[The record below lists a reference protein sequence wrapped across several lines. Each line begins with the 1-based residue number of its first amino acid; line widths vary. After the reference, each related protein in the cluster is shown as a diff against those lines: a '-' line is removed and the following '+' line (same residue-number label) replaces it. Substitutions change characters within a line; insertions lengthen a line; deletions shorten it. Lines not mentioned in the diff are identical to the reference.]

1 MGKTNASKQGVLH
14 WLDENFEKM
23 FLVTGLLSITLFI
36 TWQVI
41 YRYIITQF
49 IERAG
54 AAVWT
59 EELSRYIF
67 IWISYLAL
75 SVAIKNRPSGWTC
88 SMIIC
93 PRACSRSAGSWSRCC
108 SSS

>member
-1 MGKTNASKQGVLH
+1 MFLPQAGSFLLHHRNLAWKRPTLPSRGVLH

-59 EELSRYIF
+59 EELSPLHL
-67 IWISYLAL
+67 YLDFLPRPERRHQKAFVHPGGHAL
-75 SVAIKNRPSGWTC
+75 
-88 SMIIC
+88 
-93 PRACSRSAGSWSRCC
+93 
-108 SSS
+108 

>member
-1 MGKTNASKQGVLH
+1 MEKTNASKQGVLH

-59 EELSRYIF
+59 EELSR
-67 IWISYLAL
+67 
-75 SVAIKNRPSGWTC
+75 
-88 SMIIC
+88 
-93 PRACSRSAGSWSRCC
+93 ACSRSAGSWSRCC

>member
-1 MGKTNASKQGVLH
+1 MEKTNASKQGVLH

-54 AAVWT
+54 A
-59 EELSRYIF
+59 
-67 IWISYLAL
+67 
-75 SVAIKNRPSGWTC
+75 RPYGLKSFPATSLFGFPT
-88 SMIIC
+88 S
-93 PRACSRSAGSWSRCC
+93 P
-108 SSS
+108 